1 MSVFGTSV
9 SAGHDS
15 IPDLCYEDNFSS
27 RFNNLPMNFIKGLS
41 LPLLV
46 CTLALVNVASYGQS
60 GRQSRSKATSTSLKP
75 AAGNSMDYVY
85 ERSTQSKLSGD
96 VRKHFGNMK
105 YGGVSYLSNSRSNY
119 KALKGQG
126 TVRNKAGKALKY
138 SYLILTDGK
147 GDIGGFY
154 LGTDNVASTFTVAM
168 THGQANDRLAACKR
182 TLDPR
187 SGGYARCVNQLA
199 IDILTECLLSSATDC
214 AANCWYNNGI
224 CSE

>member
-1 MSVFGTSV
+1 
-9 SAGHDS
+9 
-15 IPDLCYEDNFSS
+15 
-27 RFNNLPMNFIKGLS
+27 MNFTKGIYS
-41 LPLLV
+41 LLLV
-46 CTLALVNVASYGQS
+46 CLLALTGGTSYGQAE
-60 GRQSRSKATSTSLKP
+60 RQSATKERSAVKTSKSTNTSRTSGKTATTAVKP
-75 AAGNSMDYVY
+75 AATNSTEYVY
-85 ERSTQSKLSGD
+85 GRTQQSKLSSD

-126 TVRNKAGKALKY
+126 TVKNKAGKPLKY

-154 LGTDNVASTFTVAM
+154 LGTQNVASTFTVAM
-168 THGQANDRLAACKR
+168 THGEANDRLAECKR

-199 IDILTECLLSSATDC
+199 IDILTECLLSSPADC